1 MQEFI
6 NIFSGLRR
14 RYGYC
19 NVQNAKIHP
28 ATGKK
33 YFEKK
38 DYGWSKTELK
48 DEDYIEHLNGTRS
61 IGIQPCDDNDQA
73 VFGAIDIDPSNYS
86 TFSPKKYLEIIDKKQ
101 LKWWITFI
109 YFYKRKS
116 KSIRHKRIFRR
127 HVIYIRFTT

>member
-6 NIFSGLRR
+6 DIFSGLRR
-14 RYGYC
+14 RYGFC

-73 VFGAIDIDPSNYS
+73 VFGAIDIDPSNYA

-101 LKWWITFI
+101 LPLIPV
-109 YFYKRKS
+109 KS
-116 KSIRHKRIFRR
+116 KSGGLHLYIFTKEKVKASEIREF
-127 HVIYIRFTT
+127 

>member
-6 NIFSGLRR
+6 DIFSGLRR
-14 RYGYC
+14 RYGFC

-48 DEDYIEHLNGTRS
+48 DGLKKTYQSFIKLNE
-61 IGIQPCDDNDQA
+61 N
-73 VFGAIDIDPSNYS
+73 
-86 TFSPKKYLEIIDKKQ
+86 L
-101 LKWWITFI
+101 
-109 YFYKRKS
+109 
-116 KSIRHKRIFRR
+116 
-127 HVIYIRFTT
+127 